1 MLSRIGVCRLS
12 DGNDNGKVVRFC
24 ANLESEGLSATKVKL
39 ATRDLHGGCIYLETK
54 GRSLPK
60 FERSSLSPIEEISD
74 Y

>member
-12 DGNDNGKVVRFC
+12 ESNDNGKVVRFC
-24 ANLESEGLSATKVKL
+24 ANLESEELPATTVKL

-54 GRSLPK
+54 GRPLPK
-60 FERSSLSPIEEISD
+60 IQRSSLSPIKEISD